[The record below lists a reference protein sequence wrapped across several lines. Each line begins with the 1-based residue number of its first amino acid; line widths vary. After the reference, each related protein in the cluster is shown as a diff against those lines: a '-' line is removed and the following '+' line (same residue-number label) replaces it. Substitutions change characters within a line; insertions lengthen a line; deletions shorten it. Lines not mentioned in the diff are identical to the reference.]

1 MSPEYNTTKYVWTD
15 FGGVLT
21 PPVSHTMRVFC
32 QKYGLTESQLRAGF
46 EAVARNHNLT
56 DPLELVDTPLMSE
69 KEWLSENFPSRLAGR
84 SILIPSPTTGSATAS
99 LTHPGWRTCTRS
111 RRTA

>member
-1 MSPEYNTTKYVWTD
+1 MSPDYNTTKYVWTD

-46 EAVARNHNLT
+46 EAVARNHNPT
-56 DPLELVDTPLMSE
+56 DPLELVDGADHVISGE
-69 KEWLSENFPSRLAGR
+69 GANDRIGFAAVQDSAG
-84 SILIPSPTTGSATAS
+84 
-99 LTHPGWRTCTRS
+99 
-111 RRTA
+111 

>member
-69 KEWLSENFPSRLAGR
+69 KRVAERNFRTGRRGVPARHPRRRLVPRPRA
-84 SILIPSPTTGSATAS
+84 
-99 LTHPGWRTCTRS
+99 
-111 RRTA
+111 

>member
-1 MSPEYNTTKYVWTD
+1 MSPDYNTTKYVWTD

-56 DPLELVDTPLMSE
+56 DPLELVDTIHAY
-69 KEWLSENFPSRLAGR
+69 F
-84 SILIPSPTTGSATAS
+84 
-99 LTHPGWRTCTRS
+99 
-111 RRTA
+111 

>member
-69 KEWLSENFPSRLAGR
+69 KEWRGIPARHPRRRLVPRPRA
-84 SILIPSPTTGSATAS
+84 
-99 LTHPGWRTCTRS
+99 
-111 RRTA
+111 

>member
-69 KEWLSENFPSRLAGR
+69 KEWLSEISEQVGGH
-84 SILIPSPTTGSATAS
+84 SSSTPSPTTGSATAS
-99 LTHPGWRTCTRS
+99 LTHPGWRTCTKS
-111 RRTA
+111 RRTV